1 MSILTYIDE
10 IINFLANKKYVTIFF
25 NENQLR
31 GLMKEAAGKGR
42 SILIIDDEEV
52 IRDGSRQI
60 LLRKGYLVDAAG
72 DAVKGLK
79 LALGNS
85 YDLILLDIK
94 MPEVSGMDILKKL
107 KKEKNISARIIIIT
121 GYGTIPLAVEAMRHG
136 AFNFLTKPYSA
147 VELQEAVS
155 GALKGVVPDDPEKD
169 VSMLIGS
176 SDYIKELKESI
187 RRIAQTDSTVMITG
201 LSGTG
206 KELVARMIH
215 QLSSRSDRA
224 FIPVDCSSLA
234 ENLMESELFGHVK
247 GAFSGATE
255 SREGRFQ
262 MADKGTL
269 FLDEISNI
277 NLNIQAKLLRVIQ
290 EQEVPRVGKSSP
302 EKVDVRL
309 IAATNKD
316 IRLEIEAG
324 NFREDLFY
332 RLSVVPLD
340 LKPLKERRAD
350 ILPIAEYYL
359 NYYQKKHK
367 SKVQHLS
374 EEAKKSLLSYKWPG
388 NVRELKN
395 TIERLCVLSD
405 HETVNLSDIFYYGQN
420 EGAKAPVVDSSSGRI
435 TLVDVEKE
443 HIEKA
448 LKHFHFQIN
457 KTAEFLGIDRKT
469 LRIKMRNYNIRTE
482 Q

>member
-1 MSILTYIDE
+1 MEKS
-10 IINFLANKKYVTIFF
+10 AKKS
-25 NENQLR
+25 R
-31 GLMKEAAGKGR
+31 K
-42 SILIIDDEEV
+42 ILIIDDEEA
-52 IRDGSRQI
+52 IRDGCQQV
-60 LLRKGYLVDAAG
+60 LTRKGYHVDCAG
-72 DAVKGLK
+72 DAVNGLQMG
-79 LALGNS
+79 LRNS
-85 YDLILLDIK
+85 YDVILLDVR
-94 MPEVSGMDILKKL
+94 MPNVSGMDILKKL
-107 KKEKNISARIIIIT
+107 KEEKNVSAKVIIVT
-121 GYGTIPLAVEAMRHG
+121 GFGTIPLAVEAMRQG

-147 VELQEAVS
+147 AELNEAVS
-155 GALKGVVPDDPEKD
+155 VALKDDEP
-169 VSMLIGS
+169 VGQNRSLLIGS
-176 SDYIKELKESI
+176 SDYMKELKDSI
-187 RRIAQTDSTVMITG
+187 MRIAQTDSTVLITG

-206 KELVARMIH
+206 KELVARTVH
-215 QLSSRSDRA
+215 QLSRRADRP

-247 GAFSGATE
+247 GSFSGATE

-262 MADKGTL
+262 MADTGTL

-309 IAATNKD
+309 IAATNSD
-316 IRLEIEAG
+316 LHAEIAAG
-324 NFREDLFY
+324 KFREDLFY

-340 LKPLKERRAD
+340 IKPLKEHKAD
-350 ILPIAEYYL
+350 ILTIAEHYL
-359 NYYQKKHK
+359 DYYQKKHK
-367 SKVQHLS
+367 SKVRRLS

-395 TIERLCVLSD
+395 TIERLCVLCD
-405 HETVNLSDIFYYGQN
+405 HETVNLSDIFYYGQG
-420 EGAKAPVVDSSSGRI
+420 EGAKTPVVDSSSGRV

-457 KTAEFLGIDRKT
+457 KTAEFLGINRKT
-469 LRIKMRNYNIRTE
+469 LRIKIRSFNIKTE
-482 Q
+482 Y